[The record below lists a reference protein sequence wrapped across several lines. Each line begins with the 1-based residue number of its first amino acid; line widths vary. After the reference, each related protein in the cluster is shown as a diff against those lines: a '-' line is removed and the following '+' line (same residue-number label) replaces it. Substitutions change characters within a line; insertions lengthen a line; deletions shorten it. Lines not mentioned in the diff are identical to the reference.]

1 MIPKEAKILK
11 EKVNYLDLA
20 ELMIKGLREQQKDIE
35 QLIQV
40 AKRQESV
47 NAAIVKRI
55 SELEQQVQN
64 SVKKQGVKEQKSEST
79 KKILS
84 DEEIERM
91 LRVQEK
97 NTDDLLGV
105 LFSLGLI

>member
-1 MIPKEAKILK
+1 MISKEEKTLK

-20 ELMIKGLREQQKDIE
+20 ELMIKGLREQQRDIE

-64 SVKKQGVKEQKSEST
+64 SVKKQEVREQKSEST
-79 KKILS
+79 KEILS
-84 DEEIERM
+84 AEEIERM
-91 LRVQEK
+91 LKAQGK
-97 NTDDLLGV
+97 DMDDLPRV
-105 LFSLGLI
+105 LFNLFV